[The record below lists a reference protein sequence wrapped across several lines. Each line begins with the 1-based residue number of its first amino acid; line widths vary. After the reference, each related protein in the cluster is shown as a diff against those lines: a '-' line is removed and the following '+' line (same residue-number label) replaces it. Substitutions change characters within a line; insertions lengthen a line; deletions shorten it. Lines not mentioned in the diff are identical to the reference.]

1 MLRKMQ
7 CPMGNCPYLAFG
19 LKKLSFYGLVHEGVG
34 GGKEIVGEGERVDVG
49 GVGSGG
55 RGGGRGDGG
64 QAFREVFASSDLS
77 SQA

>member
-1 MLRKMQ
+1 M
-7 CPMGNCPYLAFG
+7 
-19 LKKLSFYGLVHEGVG
+19 G

-49 GVGSGG
+49 ELSGG
-55 RGGGRGDGG
+55 RGDRRGDGG

>member
-1 MLRKMQ
+1 M
-7 CPMGNCPYLAFG
+7 
-19 LKKLSFYGLVHEGVG
+19 G

-49 GVGSGG
+49 GVGWVGG
-55 RGGGRGDGG
+55 NRRGDGG